1 MTTPATE
8 RKAALDRSVAAI
20 SSGDIDVAESICAAL
35 ILNNRNDFDALLI
48 VATIHSVRGRHW
60 HAINNYNHALESARS
75 HISALNHRGTALHQL
90 GRFEEAVANYDHILS
105 MRTLIAEVLFKRA
118 VAHRAVGD
126 IRRALADCRSA
137 LELYPDHVDALE
149 MLRSC
154 E

>member
-20 SSGDIDVAESICAAL
+20 SSGGFDVAEGICAAL
-35 ILNNRNDFDALLI
+35 ILNNQNDFDALFIL
-48 VATIHSVRGRHW
+48 ATIQSMRGRHW
-60 HAINNYNHALESARS
+60 DAINNYNRTLEAARS

-126 IRRALADCRSA
+126 TRRAFADCRSA
-137 LELYPDHVDALE
+137 LELYPDHVDALV